1 VTAQIAP
8 AVTRGRPRDLELR
21 DLVLSSAARQLETV
35 GFAAMTME
43 GIVADTGVAKR
54 TLYRWWPSK
63 ASVVGE
69 AILAGFI
76 PVPDNQIERTEDLW
90 ADLSVWLHQAAIS
103 VRGPYGEVLR
113 AATAISAADAT
124 LGDSMSAG
132 FAAPARSNLL
142 ERFRIGVADGQLLEE
157 ADFEAVVDVL
167 MAMVLFIGVNRQ
179 DTGRIEAVLSIIRSG
194 ISA

>member
-1 VTAQIAP
+1 VTAHIAP
-8 AVTRGRPRDLELR
+8 AVSRGRPRDLELR

-142 ERFRIGVADGQLLEE
+142 ERFRMGVADGQLLEE

>member
-1 VTAQIAP
+1 MTAHIAP
-8 AVTRGRPRDLELR
+8 AVSRGRPRDLELR

>member
-1 VTAQIAP
+1 MTAHIAP
-8 AVTRGRPRDLELR
+8 AVSRGRPRDLELR

-43 GIVADTGVAKR
+43 GIVADTGGAKR
-54 TLYRWWPSK
+54 TMYRWWPSK

-142 ERFRIGVADGQLLEE
+142 ERFRMGVADGQLLEE

>member
-1 VTAQIAP
+1 MTAHIAP
-8 AVTRGRPRDLELR
+8 AVSRGRPRDLELR

-43 GIVADTGVAKR
+43 GVADTGVAKR

-142 ERFRIGVADGQLLEE
+142 ERFRMGVADGQLLEE

>member
-1 VTAQIAP
+1 MTAHIAP
-8 AVTRGRPRDLELR
+8 AVSRGRPRDLELR

-142 ERFRIGVADGQLLEE
+142 ERFRMGVADGQLLEE

-194 ISA
+194 MSA

>member
-142 ERFRIGVADGQLLEE
+142 ERFRMGVADGQLLEE

>member
-1 VTAQIAP
+1 
-8 AVTRGRPRDLELR
+8 
-21 DLVLSSAARQLETV
+21 
-35 GFAAMTME
+35 
-43 GIVADTGVAKR
+43 
-54 TLYRWWPSK
+54 LYRWWPSK

-132 FAAPARSNLL
+132 FAAPARAILL

>member
-1 VTAQIAP
+1 VTAHIAP
-8 AVTRGRPRDLELR
+8 AVSRGRPRDLELR

-63 ASVVGE
+63 AAVIGE

-76 PVPDNQIERTEDLW
+76 PIPEYRIEHTADVW
-90 ADLSVWLHQAAIS
+90 ADLSVWLHQAALS
-103 VRGPYGEVLR
+103 VQGPYGEVLR
-113 AATAISAADAT
+113 AATAIGAADAT

-132 FAAPARSNLL
+132 FAAPARANLL
-142 ERFRIGVADGQLLEE
+142 ERFRAGVGDGQLSAE
-157 ADFEAVVDVL
+157 ADFDAVVDVL
-167 MAMVLFIGVNRQ
+167 MAMILFIGVNRD
-179 DTGRIEAVLSIIRSG
+179 DTGRIEAALAIIRSG

>member
-1 VTAQIAP
+1 VTAHIAP
-8 AVTRGRPRDLELR
+8 AVSRGRPRDLELR

-43 GIVADTGVAKR
+43 GVADTGVAKR

-142 ERFRIGVADGQLLEE
+142 ERFRMGVADGQLLEE

>member
-1 VTAQIAP
+1 MTAHIAP
-8 AVTRGRPRDLELR
+8 AVSRGRPRDLELR

-142 ERFRIGVADGQLLEE
+142 ERFRMGVADGQLLEE

>member
-1 VTAQIAP
+1 MTAHIAP
-8 AVTRGRPRDLELR
+8 AVSRGRHRDLELR

-142 ERFRIGVADGQLLEE
+142 ERFRMGVADGQLLEE

>member
-1 VTAQIAP
+1 MTAQIAP

-142 ERFRIGVADGQLLEE
+142 ERFRMGVADGQLLEE